1 MGIFPHSCY
10 LVRFS
15 SLYGRCHVGIGH
27 GMFRVIGELR
37 LSCTIKVQ
45 ATSLTTSLGEQALIT
60 SRLQDGYAPLS
71 CRLGEYLHII
81 IVRYA
86 AAALATNP
94 EKS

>member
-10 LVRFS
+10 LVRFTD
-15 SLYGRCHVGIGH
+15 VGDWP
-27 GMFRVIGELR
+27 RALPSYGELR
-37 LSCTIKVQ
+37 YSCTIKVQ
-45 ATSLTTSLGEQALIT
+45 ATYRTILPQKTGFNNFKTSGWVCTAI
-60 SRLQDGYAPLS
+60 APFA
-71 CRLGEYLHII
+71 EYLHII